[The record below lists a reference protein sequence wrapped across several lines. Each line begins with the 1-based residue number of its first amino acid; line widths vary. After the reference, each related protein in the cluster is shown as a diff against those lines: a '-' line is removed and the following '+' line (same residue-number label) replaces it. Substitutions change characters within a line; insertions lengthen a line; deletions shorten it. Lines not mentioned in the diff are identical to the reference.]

1 MSPLVM
7 DKSPAAHREAFH
19 FTEGNAALYQSRW
32 PPQWEKIMTPSFV
45 LPSFALNFYNLTFDK
60 LGLEVYLKHTKKEH
74 PEKEPP
80 FHKPNVLPEMIPNVA
95 VSMNVPSY
103 LCMCVCVSAWQGG
116 WVDSLRLHSSVC
128 IRSGPNEAESLA
140 FVRCICRDTEWWAS
154 HSAALPRG
162 GSHTSEDPARG
173 LHINSA
179 PPFNPPMHKVL
190 PHMLPMQ
197 SGKHAWL
204 LLQIPVISNPG
215 DIKYFTLDCFD
226 CYFLVRFL

>member
-19 FTEGNAALYQSRW
+19 FTKGNAALYQSRW

-103 LCMCVCVSAWQGG
+103 LCMCVCVCLHGREAGLIASGCTPRYVSDPGLMKLKAWHLWGASAETQSDGHLILLLFPGG
-116 WVDSLRLHSSVC
+116 VHTHLRTRHAVCTSTRRLHSTLLC
-128 IRSGPNEAESLA
+128 TRS
-140 FVRCICRDTEWWAS
+140 CHICCPCN
-154 HSAALPRG
+154 L
-162 GSHTSEDPARG
+162 GS
-173 LHINSA
+173 
-179 PPFNPPMHKVL
+179 
-190 PHMLPMQ
+190 ML
-197 SGKHAWL
+197 
-204 LLQIPVISNPG
+204 
-215 DIKYFTLDCFD
+215 DFC
-226 CYFLVRFL
+226 CRFQ